1 MKSRWADRD
10 ARAVVD
16 QLAKLGI
23 GEDLALRVYTTR
35 LLGQDPD
42 LVLHGGGNTSVK
54 TRMPDLLGEDTEVLC
69 VKGSGHDMATIEPA
83 GLPALRLASLR
94 KLRAL
99 DALADDEM
107 IRIQRSSL
115 IDPQAPN
122 PSVETL
128 LHAFMPHPFVDHT
141 HASAVLSLVDQPNG
155 EEICAEV
162 YDGRMGFV
170 PYVKPGFGLAKKA
183 AEVYEAK
190 PDVEGLIL
198 SKHGIFTFG
207 ADARE
212 AYERMIEMVT
222 LAEERLTRRRNA
234 VFVARSVPERIAP
247 YRDIAPILRGAC
259 SIKDPVTEG
268 AWRRLVCEVRTGSA
282 ILNFVNGAEVMRYSQ
297 SGVVTSD
304 HLIRTKNWPLVV
316 PPPEEEKLDA
326 FRRDAQGAARTFI
339 TDYEAYFTR
348 NNARCAIKKEPL
360 DPLPRVILVPGLGL
374 VGLGPTKKDAGIA
387 ADIAESAVKT
397 ITDAEA
403 IGRFESISEWE
414 AFECEYWSLQQA
426 KLEHKPAGPLTGQ
439 VVAITGAG
447 GAIGAA
453 TARAFAK
460 AGAEVALLDL
470 DENAA
475 RRVAN
480 EIGGDALAV
489 KCDVTD
495 AASVHDAFARVV
507 EAFGGVDIAV
517 SNAGAAWTGLI
528 GEVDES
534 VLRQSFELN
543 FYGHQRVAQSAVKIM
558 RAQGTGGCLLF
569 NVSKQA
575 VNPGPRFGPYG
586 LPKAATLFLVRQ
598 YALDYGADGIRA
610 NAVNA
615 DRIRSGLLTPEM
627 IAERAKAR
635 GLSEKDYM
643 AGNLL
648 GREVTADDVAQA
660 FLHQALELK
669 TTADV
674 TTVDGG
680 NIAATLR

>member
-1 MKSRWADRD
+1 MKSRWVDSD
-10 ARAVVD
+10 AQAVVD
-16 QLAKLGI
+16 RLAHLGI
-23 GEDLALRVYTTR
+23 GGDLALRVYTTR

-54 TRMPDLLGEDTEVLC
+54 TRVPDLLGEDTEVLC
-69 VKGSGHDMATIEPA
+69 VKGSGQDMATIEPA

-107 IRIQRSSL
+107 IRIQRASL
-115 IDPQAPN
+115 IDPRAPN

-128 LHAFMPHPFVDHT
+128 LHAFVPHRFVDHT

-155 EEICAEV
+155 EDICAEV
-162 YDGRMGFV
+162 YDARMGFV
-170 PYVKPGFGLAKKA
+170 PYLKPGFGLAKKA
-183 AEVYEAK
+183 ADVYEAA
-190 PDVEGLIL
+190 PDVAGLIL

-207 ADARE
+207 ASARE

-222 LAEERLTRRRNA
+222 LAEKRLTRRRNA
-234 VFVARSVPERIAP
+234 VFVARSLPERIAP
-247 YRDIAPILRGAC
+247 YRDNAPVLRGAC
-259 SIKDPVTEG
+259 SLEDPAIEG
-268 AWRRLVCEVRTGSA
+268 AWRRLVCEFRTSS
-282 ILNFVNGAEVMRYSQ
+282 IVLNFVNGAEVMRYSQ
-297 SGVVTSD
+297 AGVVTSD
-304 HLIRTKNWPLVV
+304 HLIRTKNRPLVV
-316 PPPEEEKLDA
+316 PPPEDGKLDE
-326 FRRDAQGAARTFI
+326 FQRGVQEAARIFSDGYQ
-339 TDYEAYFTR
+339 DYFAR
-348 NNARCAIKKEPL
+348 NNARSPAKKEPL
-360 DPLPRVILVPGLGL
+360 DPLPRVILVPGCGL
-374 VGLGPTKKDAGIA
+374 VGLGPTKKDARIA
-387 ADIAESAVKT
+387 ADIAESAIKT

-403 IGRFESISEWE
+403 IGRFESISEWD

-426 KLEHKPAGPLTGQ
+426 KLSDKPAGPLTGQ
-439 VVAITGAG
+439 IVAITGAG

-453 TARAFAK
+453 TARAFAQ
-460 AGAEVALLDL
+460 AGAEVALLDI
-470 DENAA
+470 DEQAA
-475 RRVAN
+475 GRVAA
-480 EIGGDALAV
+480 EIGGDALV
-489 KCDVTD
+489 VTCDVTD
-495 AASVHDAFARVV
+495 AASVRLAFDRVV

-517 SNAGAAWTGLI
+517 SNAGAAWMGLI
-528 GEVDES
+528 GEVDEA

-543 FYGHQRVAQSAVKIM
+543 FYGHQRVAQNAVKVM

-575 VNPGPRFGPYG
+575 INPGPRFGPYG

-615 DRIRSGLLTPEM
+615 DRIRSGLLTPAM

-648 GREVTADDVAQA
+648 GREVTAEDVAQA

-669 TTADV
+669 TTGDV